1 MDLLGKDTEWAAT
14 SFSRGLPD
22 PGIKPMS
29 PALAGGFFTTGA
41 WEAQVFTFI
50 RNNQMAFLSAC
61 TI

>member
-1 MDLLGKDTEWAAT
+1 MDFPGKDTEWAAI
-14 SFSRGLPD
+14 SFSRGPPN
-22 PGIKPMS
+22 PGMELMS

-41 WEAQVFTFI
+41 WEAQAFTFI